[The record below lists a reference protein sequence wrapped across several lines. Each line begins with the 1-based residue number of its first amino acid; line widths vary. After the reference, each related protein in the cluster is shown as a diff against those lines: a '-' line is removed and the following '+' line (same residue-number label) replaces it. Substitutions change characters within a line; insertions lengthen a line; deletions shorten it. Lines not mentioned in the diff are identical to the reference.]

1 MGFIWYL
8 CLCFYPLIVLNMPVY
23 HFTVAGV
30 PLAVRIPQF
39 EKPLCKYRKMKL
51 QRFGSW
57 NLFLS
62 IGKEEGQKPLS
73 VGPLVELISNLD
85 SKNINMPS
93 VTPASDCRR
102 RSLALGILISSL
114 STFQISSRSMQ
125 PMEDVGLKTLSYL
138 LPPNVVVERLTFL
151 LCIR

>member
-1 MGFIWYL
+1 
-8 CLCFYPLIVLNMPVY
+8 MPVY

-62 IGKEEGQKPLS
+62 IGKKPLPA
-73 VGPLVELISNLD
+73 GPLVELISNLD

-93 VTPASDCRR
+93 VTPASDCCC
-102 RSLALGILISSL
+102 RSIALGILISSL

-125 PMEDVGLKTLSYL
+125 PGGPTDGRCGPEDLILPVTTERCDREVNIPALNSSSVGFKSR
-138 LPPNVVVERLTFL
+138 P
-151 LCIR
+151 